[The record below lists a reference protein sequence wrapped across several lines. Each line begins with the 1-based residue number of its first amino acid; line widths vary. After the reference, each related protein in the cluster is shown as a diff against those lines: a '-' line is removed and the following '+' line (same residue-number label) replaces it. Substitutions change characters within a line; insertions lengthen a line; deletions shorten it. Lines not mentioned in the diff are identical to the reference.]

1 MGYNRENLIQIWTN
15 QEIETRFQT
24 IREELERTG
33 VVKSMCKSNSP
44 VTSVFSNNEIKWP
57 GMPTENRVSFATIA
71 TEYDYIQ
78 TLGAKILEGRD
89 FSRDFKSDSSA
100 CIVNQAAI
108 DLMAMKDPIGKKLT
122 FNKKDFEIV
131 GVISNIVMDS
141 PFKPVEAM
149 ILIFEPTWS
158 STVTIRLNPT
168 NDMKASLD
176 KVERVFKKLNPNYP
190 FEFRFADVDFQRK
203 FSVINLTAR
212 LAWLFASLAIAIT
225 CLGLF
230 GLAAFTAE
238 QRTKEIGIRKV
249 MGASVFNLVKL
260 ISKDFSRL
268 VIFAFLISSPIAW
281 WFLNNFLQ
289 RYQYRIEVA
298 WWVLLAVGLFALILA
313 LVIVS
318 VQALKAAVM
327 NPVESLRSE

>member
-1 MGYNRENLIQIWTN
+1 
-15 QEIETRFQT
+15 
-24 IREELERTG
+24 
-33 VVKSMCKSNSP
+33 
-44 VTSVFSNNEIKWP
+44 
-57 GMPTENRVSFATIA
+57 
-71 TEYDYIQ
+71 
-78 TLGAKILEGRD
+78 
-89 FSRDFKSDSSA
+89 
-100 CIVNQAAI
+100 
-108 DLMAMKDPIGKKLT
+108 
-122 FNKKDFEIV
+122 
-131 GVISNIVMDS
+131 
-141 PFKPVEAM
+141 M